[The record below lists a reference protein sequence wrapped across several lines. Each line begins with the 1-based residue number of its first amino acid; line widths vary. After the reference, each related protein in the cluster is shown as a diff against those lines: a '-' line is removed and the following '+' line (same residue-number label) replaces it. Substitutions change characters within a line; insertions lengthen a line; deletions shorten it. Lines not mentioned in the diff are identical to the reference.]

1 MAHAET
7 GGVIQSVLGQLPV
20 HIHAQAESGQVV
32 IIHLIQQLQERGQ
45 GLLAKP
51 GLQMA
56 NIVMSAGG
64 SSVLGLSQKRTV
76 GDLPAVES

>member
-1 MAHAET
+1 
-7 GGVIQSVLGQLPV
+7 
-20 HIHAQAESGQVV
+20 
-32 IIHLIQQLQERGQ
+32 
-45 GLLAKP
+45 LLAKP